1 MEQWDIYDI
10 NRNKTGR
17 IMNRGE
23 ELKNGEYHLAVQVC
37 IFNEKGQMLIQ
48 QRQPFESD
56 WSNMWDITTAGSALA
71 GETSQQAAERELFEE
86 LGYRI
91 DLTNIRPKFTVNFD
105 GGFCDIYL
113 IERDVDIE
121 ILTLQY
127 EEVQAVKWADREEIL
142 EMMDRREFITYYRS
156 FIELMFDGRK
166 SYGSH
171 SSMCTP

>member
-48 QRQPFESD
+48 QRQPFKSD

-91 DLTNIRPKFTVNFD
+91 DLTNIPPKFTVNFD

-127 EEVQAVKWADREEIL
+127 EEVQAVKWAGREEIL
-142 EMMDRREFITYYRS
+142 EILDRREFITYYKS
-156 FIELMFDGRK
+156 LIELMFDGRK

-171 SSMCTP
+171 SSEELK